1 VTPRDATGPGDG
13 ASPRARGRLARLG
26 AFAALGALAGLG
38 QEPLGWWW
46 MTLPALAGAL
56 SLARNATRPAQ
67 AFAGLWAL
75 GLGYFTITMHWI
87 IEPFLVDAPRHGWM
101 APFALALM
109 ASGLALFWG
118 LAGAF
123 ARWAGGGALAL
134 AVSLTLAEIA
144 RAQAFTGLP
153 WALAGHIWIDTPLAG
168 LAAIAGPHG
177 LTLLTFALAAAL
189 APPRA
194 TSVLPLAATAAA
206 WVALDPGPA
215 PAPAAGA
222 PLIRLVQP
230 NIPQDQKWDPA
241 LIPDHL
247 ARHLRLTG
255 GPPGGDGEPAPLA
268 APVPDLVVWPET
280 TLPFLLGDAADLLA
294 DAAMAAGGAP
304 IALGIARAEDGLFYN
319 SLAITDAGGALVSVY
334 DKHHLVPFGEYIP
347 FGDWLGR
354 FGIRGLAASDGG
366 GWARGPG
373 PAVIEVPGLG
383 TAMPLICYEGIF
395 AEEVN
400 AMPDRARLL
409 LLVTNDAWFGRH
421 VGPYQHLA
429 QARLR
434 AIEQGLP
441 MVRVANTGISAL
453 IDPQGRI
460 LGQIPLGAEGALDL
474 PLPAALPPTP
484 YSRGGDA
491 PLVFALLAAILA
503 LVLAARRDRA

>member
-1 VTPRDATGPGDG
+1 
-13 ASPRARGRLARLG
+13 
-26 AFAALGALAGLG
+26 
-38 QEPLGWWW
+38 

-144 RAQAFTGLP
+144 RAHAFTGLP
-153 WALAGHIWIDTPLAG
+153 WALAGHIWIDTPLAR

-194 TSVLPLAATAAA
+194 TSVLPLAASAAA

-241 LIPDHL
+241 LIPDHV
-247 ARHLRLTG
+247 ARHLRLTA
-255 GPPGGDGEPAPLA
+255 GPPGPDGTPAP
-268 APVPDLVVWPET
+268 APALVVWPET
-280 TLPFLLGDAADLLA
+280 TLPYLLGDAAGLLA
-294 DAAMAAGGAP
+294 EATAAAGGAP
-304 IALGIARAEDGLFYN
+304 LATGIARGEGGLYFN
-319 SLAITDAGGALVSVY
+319 SLALTDATGRVAAVY
-334 DKHHLVPFGEYIP
+334 DKHHLVPFGEYVP

-354 FGIRGLAASDGG
+354 FGIRGLAATDGG
-366 GWARGPG
+366 GWSRGPG

-409 LLVTNDAWFGRH
+409 LLVTNDAWFGRQ

-429 QARLR
+429 QGRLR

-441 MVRVANTGISAL
+441 MVRAANTGISAL
-453 IDPQGRI
+453 IDPHGRI
-460 LGQIPLGAEGALDL
+460 LGQIPLGAEGVLDL

-503 LVLAARRDRA
+503 LAMAARRDRA